1 MIRIMYIM
9 EPKTGSS
16 NMRAAAPS
24 SAVIIDVGSR
34 EILADVHQPSLALAR
49 GAVKTGNRRGSARI
63 FQRRI
68 SPVRRFD
75 RLIQTMTN
83 TKTR

>member
-34 EILADVHQPSLALAR
+34 EILADVHQPSLALVR
-49 GAVKTGNRRGSARI
+49 GAVRQAIAEVQPVSSSAVFLPREG
-63 FQRRI
+63 
-68 SPVRRFD
+68 FD
-75 RLIQTMTN
+75 RLIQTHD
-83 TKTR
+83 